1 MGRFLLKLRRKSV
14 LRLRNQWEHPL
25 GSRSRIVPIAML
37 IGVIAAVAAAILHQL
52 VAWLEQLGLFIK
64 DLDPRWGMAGF

>member
-14 LRLRNQWEHPL
+14 LRLRNQWEHRL

-37 IGVIAAVAAAILHQL
+37 IGVIAAVAAAVLHEL
-52 VAWLEQLGLFIK
+52 VALLEHSGQLLK
-64 DLDPRWGMAGF
+64 EADPRWGMAGF